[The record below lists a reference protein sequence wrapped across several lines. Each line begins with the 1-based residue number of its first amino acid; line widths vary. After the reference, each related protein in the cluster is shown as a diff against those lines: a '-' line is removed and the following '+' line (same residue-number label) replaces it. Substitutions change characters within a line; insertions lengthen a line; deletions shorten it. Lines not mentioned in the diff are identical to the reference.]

1 MASKRAKR
9 LRRGDRIQVGSRVL
23 TVTVDAFQPTSQAK
37 GLVWV
42 ELSDGSAG
50 AVEADQQF
58 ETA

>member
-1 MASKRAKR
+1 MASKTAKQ
-9 LRRGDRIQVGSRVL
+9 LRRGDRIQAGSRVL
-23 TVTVDAFQPTSQAK
+23 TVTVDAFQPTPKAK

-50 AVEADQQF
+50 VVEAGQKF